1 MSLAEFVATLSDLK
15 DVDKVPE
22 DLRGVVNF
30 KADLEK
36 RVIRGEERV
45 AILNIADTLS
55 YFVVFL
61 DKGKTIED
69 VEREVREG
77 AHAVLNAD
85 TREVLKR
92 ILGAK

>member
-1 MSLAEFVATLSDLK
+1 MSEFVATLSDLK

-22 DLRGVVNF
+22 DFRGVVNF
-30 KADLEK
+30 KVDLEK
-36 RVIRGEERV
+36 RVIRGDERV

-61 DKGKTIED
+61 DKDKSIED
-69 VEREVREG
+69 IDREVREG

-92 ILGAK
+92 ILRAK

>member
-1 MSLAEFVATLSDLK
+1 MALSEFVATLSDLK

-36 RVIRGEERV
+36 RVIRGDERV

-61 DKGKTIED
+61 DKDKSIED

-77 AHAVLNAD
+77 AHAVLNTD